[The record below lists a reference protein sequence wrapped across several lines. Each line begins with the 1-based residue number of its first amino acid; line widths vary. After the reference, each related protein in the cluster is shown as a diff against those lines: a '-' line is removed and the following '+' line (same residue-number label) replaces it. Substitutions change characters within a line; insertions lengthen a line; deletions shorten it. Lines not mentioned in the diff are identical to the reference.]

1 MELTQLFY
9 FYKVAKL
16 EHISNAAREINIAQP
31 ALTKSIHKL
40 EEELGVTL
48 FDHIGRN
55 IKLTEW
61 GKWLLSKIE
70 SPLVSIL
77 DITNQIERLKN
88 NNHIKICAYVA
99 SIFVT
104 DAMLE
109 FKNKYKNVTF
119 SLLQNDNDGSSD
131 IIIQTSNIGY
141 KEKIYL
147 VSGKFYK
154 EKIKS
159 ISDIENIP
167 LVTFTSNK
175 ELRSNINS
183 LFKRLNITPNIS
195 FECENLNS
203 IHNLILSNNGIGF
216 IPEFTS
222 GELKNDLYLINLN
235 ELDLERYI
243 NIKRVPYGIGNDEI
257 VMKFYD
263 YLVECFKDKRIIRL
277 K

>member
-1 MELTQLFY
+1 MELTQLYY
-9 FYKVAKL
+9 FYRVAKL
-16 EHISNAAREINIAQP
+16 EHISNAAKEINIAQP

-61 GKWLLSKIE
+61 GKWLLSQIE
-70 SPLVSIL
+70 NPLTSIL
-77 DITNQIERLKN
+77 DIGNQIEKLKN
-88 NNHIKICAYVA
+88 NKHIKICAKVA

-104 DAMLE
+104 KAMLE
-109 FKNKYKNVTF
+109 FKKKYNEVTF
-119 SLLQNDNDGSSD
+119 SLLQNDNDGAD
-131 IIIQTSNIGY
+131 IFIKTSNSGY

-147 VSGKFYK
+147 VSGEYYK
-154 EKIKS
+154 DKIKS

-175 ELRSNINS
+175 ELRSNIDS
-183 LFKRLNITPNIS
+183 LLTKLSINPNIS

-203 IHNLILSNNGIGF
+203 IHDLILSNNGIGF

-222 GELKNDLYLINLN
+222 GELRKDLYLI
-235 ELDLERYI
+235 DLPEIEVERYI
-243 NIKRVPYGIGNDEI
+243 DVKRIPYGIGNEEI
-257 VMKFYD
+257 VITFYS
-263 YLVECFKDKRIIRL
+263 YLLECFKRKRIITL
-277 K
+277 

>member
-1 MELTQLFY
+1 MELTQLYY
-9 FYKVAKL
+9 FYRVAKL
-16 EHISNAAREINIAQP
+16 EHISNAAKEINIAQP

-61 GKWLLSKIE
+61 GKWLLSQIE
-70 SPLVSIL
+70 NPLTSIL
-77 DITNQIERLKN
+77 DIGNQIEKLKKN
-88 NNHIKICAYVA
+88 KHIKICAKVA

-104 DAMLE
+104 KAMLE
-109 FKNKYKNVTF
+109 FKKKYNEVTF
-119 SLLQNDNDGSSD
+119 SLLQNDNDGAD
-131 IIIQTSNIGY
+131 IFIKTSNNGY

-147 VSGKFYK
+147 VSGEYYK
-154 EKIKS
+154 DKIKS

-175 ELRSNINS
+175 ELRSNIDS
-183 LFKRLNITPNIS
+183 LLTKLSINPNIS

-203 IHNLILSNNGIGF
+203 IHDLILSNNGIGF

-222 GELKNDLYLINLN
+222 GELRKDLYLI
-235 ELDLERYI
+235 DLPEIEVERYI
-243 NIKRVPYGIGNDEI
+243 DVKRIPYGIGNEEI
-257 VMKFYD
+257 VITFYS
-263 YLVECFKDKRIIRL
+263 YLLECFKRKRIITL
-277 K
+277 